1 MELEKNTDVKSKRR
15 CFNQTSRLFSYS
27 EEAEDRL
34 IRDVIAGAN
43 HSDFGQ
49 ARSVNVSELKL
60 SEESLPY
67 LSSSLDAD
75 IETYNQN
82 RMRICCAQ
90 VDESKKEADMLGRAC
105 DNTHVNCGVCDDC
118 RQSHLGEDSQLEYLS
133 AHEQDFDDRN
143 SSGEFSEQRE
153 TIGIET
159 LKLIDPVHAVP
170 GAGVAKEQS
179 IAGTSEDCS
188 PAAGYGVGDQT
199 CPEAAMPEL
208 PHLSPLLS
216 NGMACDRQEEQTE
229 HHSAVC
235 GTILESH
242 SCGNKEKV
250 YPNLLVY
257 DSLENREV
265 KDIPLI
271 DSTLPPQ
278 MAISEEVSEN
288 SARCIHSSSVKQE
301 NPLLSL
307 RERAPTVAMQFC
319 ECTGDS
325 DFYSCEESDVC
336 ACGASCTDCT
346 AKDAETQFP
355 ISETPTNPFFGVEVA
370 DKSSGGNTSCKNSE
384 HCENLKN
391 VTSDSTVNQAV
402 DASSDFRACFTT
414 SRSTSAEVCLLSR
427 AINTEIT
434 MMNKSRPV
442 GWHRETCADV
452 ACNTD
457 WSCGA
462 SSTEEIWSQL
472 TGMLEE
478 HAGGNTAT
486 AESSSQI
493 QEQRESKNELCSSD
507 LKKST
512 DRPVRLDKQAVKN
525 SASSYCQKILQRAIE
540 AELQILNTHY
550 QMCYQH
556 CLKIYKLALEENTC
570 FYMYSNRCNGNTE
583 LGSSLMLVL
592 EELKKN
598 YNSMRMK
605 IKMGIPLNAL
615 PPLSVEMK
623 LFPISSSY
631 LPCKLFREDLCYDSV
646 SDARKA
652 DLEASQLQE
661 RKISVNMD
669 NPQTVCLTDGG
680 QPSDSASS
688 KAFEEQHKDQDVEC
702 GCVKNEE
709 GNEYWFDAEEELT
722 VADFSVLSEETKKQ
736 QEKQDTVDLR
746 EVKITESG
754 NESSFIHVG
763 GLSSSVSEGD
773 LRSHFQKYQISDAL
787 ISGDSSNCRFAFLSF
802 RDTNKAKLAV
812 KETNEKKI
820 KGKPAS
826 VERVNT
832 SSENKSSVS
841 QVHTDKLWHEIQ
853 PVDNSQ
859 RNDQEKPFTSASNST
874 KAPDATC
881 ASEKMH
887 LLPITTSKISCSTQ
901 VPSETKCLAP
911 KSSTED
917 SVHYFL
923 GVNQKDIGE
932 NFVQKTSA
940 PFSTNSYD
948 AFISPNTLN
957 LSSFTKLLKKLQEI
971 HPEASRDKIV
981 DALLEVRKNN
991 KGILS
996 GLSIISIVERTSVVL
1011 RKSTPR
1017 CGLEKQCNYPPSVAA
1032 SIEKEGGRDKQ
1043 AAPGAKQGRTGGRQP
1058 AAERGP
1064 GAGRAVQVP
1073 GGSPGRCAGR
1083 GPPLRVGP
1091 PARSTPPPAIPRP
1104 GPGEQSG
1111 AATGAGGG
1119 SRPAAPLLPRGR
1131 RQPAAAGDA
1140 EPRRRAGCA
1149 GQSAAAAMALLPRRF
1164 LCFVLAHH
1172 FIAATACQEA
1182 DYGWMIRHYCLKQF
1196 QLSMEGIGQQL
1207 WCDWDE
1213 TVGTYGELT
1222 NCTALIA
1229 ERLDCYWPNR
1239 LVDEFFVAV
1248 HKQYFRNCSPSGR
1261 ALHDPPNGV
1270 LCPFILLPIL
1280 ITLLMTALVVWR
1292 SKRSEGIV

>member
-179 IAGTSEDCS
+179 IAGMSEDCS

-325 DFYSCEESDVC
+325 DFYGCEESDVC

-472 TGMLEE
+472 SGMLEE

-493 QEQRESKNELCSSD
+493 QVVCDLAKLMVLKDCWAAAPTLEGRAAFQRD
-507 LKKST
+507 
-512 DRPVRLDKQAVKN
+512 LDKQEERAEGSLKLNKDQN
-525 SASSYCQKILQRAIE
+525 S
-540 AELQILNTHY
+540 
-550 QMCYQH
+550 
-556 CLKIYKLALEENTC
+556 
-570 FYMYSNRCNGNTE
+570 F
-583 LGSSLMLVL
+583 
-592 EELKKN
+592 
-598 YNSMRMK
+598 
-605 IKMGIPLNAL
+605 
-615 PPLSVEMK
+615 
-623 LFPISSSY
+623 
-631 LPCKLFREDLCYDSV
+631 DL
-646 SDARKA
+646 
-652 DLEASQLQE
+652 QLQ
-661 RKISVNMD
+661 
-669 NPQTVCLTDGG
+669 TG
-680 QPSDSASS
+680 Q
-688 KAFEEQHKDQDVEC
+688 EQVEC
-702 GCVKNEE
+702 KPAVLPYGRVGEAHP
-709 GNEYWFDAEEELT
+709 GAAL
-722 VADFSVLSEETKKQ
+722 ARSV
-736 QEKQDTVDLR
+736 
-746 EVKITESG
+746 
-754 NESSFIHVG
+754 
-763 GLSSSVSEGD
+763 
-773 LRSHFQKYQISDAL
+773 
-787 ISGDSSNCRFAFLSF
+787 DSSQF
-802 RDTNKAKLAV
+802 
-812 KETNEKKI
+812 
-820 KGKPAS
+820 
-826 VERVNT
+826 
-832 SSENKSSVS
+832 
-841 QVHTDKLWHEIQ
+841 
-853 PVDNSQ
+853 
-859 RNDQEKPFTSASNST
+859 
-874 KAPDATC
+874 
-881 ASEKMH
+881 
-887 LLPITTSKISCSTQ
+887 
-901 VPSETKCLAP
+901 
-911 KSSTED
+911 
-917 SVHYFL
+917 
-923 GVNQKDIGE
+923 
-932 NFVQKTSA
+932 
-940 PFSTNSYD
+940 
-948 AFISPNTLN
+948 
-957 LSSFTKLLKKLQEI
+957 
-971 HPEASRDKIV
+971 
-981 DALLEVRKNN
+981 
-991 KGILS
+991 
-996 GLSIISIVERTSVVL
+996 
-1011 RKSTPR
+1011 
-1017 CGLEKQCNYPPSVAA
+1017 
-1032 SIEKEGGRDKQ
+1032 
-1043 AAPGAKQGRTGGRQP
+1043 
-1058 AAERGP
+1058 
-1064 GAGRAVQVP
+1064 GAGEVTSRKVSPAV
-1073 GGSPGRCAGR
+1073 
-1083 GPPLRVGP
+1083 
-1091 PARSTPPPAIPRP
+1091 
-1104 GPGEQSG
+1104 
-1111 AATGAGGG
+1111 
-1119 SRPAAPLLPRGR
+1119 
-1131 RQPAAAGDA
+1131 
-1140 EPRRRAGCA
+1140 
-1149 GQSAAAAMALLPRRF
+1149 
-1164 LCFVLAHH
+1164 
-1172 FIAATACQEA
+1172 
-1182 DYGWMIRHYCLKQF
+1182 
-1196 QLSMEGIGQQL
+1196 
-1207 WCDWDE
+1207 
-1213 TVGTYGELT
+1213 
-1222 NCTALIA
+1222 
-1229 ERLDCYWPNR
+1229 
-1239 LVDEFFVAV
+1239 
-1248 HKQYFRNCSPSGR
+1248 
-1261 ALHDPPNGV
+1261 
-1270 LCPFILLPIL
+1270 
-1280 ITLLMTALVVWR
+1280 ALVVKER
-1292 SKRSEGIV
+1292 DGQTGESPPEDHGGGEGSWWST